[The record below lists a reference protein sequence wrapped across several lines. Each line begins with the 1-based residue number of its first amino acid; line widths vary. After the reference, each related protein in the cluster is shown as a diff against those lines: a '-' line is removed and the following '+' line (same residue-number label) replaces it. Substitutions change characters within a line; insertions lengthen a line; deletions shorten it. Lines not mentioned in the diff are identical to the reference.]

1 MVPKTTFAHS
11 LWQTTLSS
19 SSSSSSSYI
28 MFDVASE
35 AIIAQPINID
45 IESPRFSKD
54 DDLKM
59 VFLTYQRKFAANLHL
74 FSGDFPASHF
84 S

>member
-1 MVPKTTFAHS
+1 
-11 LWQTTLSS
+11 
-19 SSSSSSSYI
+19 

-74 FSGDFPASHF
+74 LSGDFPASHF
-84 S
+84 SWHWTGNPLITIIPYQ